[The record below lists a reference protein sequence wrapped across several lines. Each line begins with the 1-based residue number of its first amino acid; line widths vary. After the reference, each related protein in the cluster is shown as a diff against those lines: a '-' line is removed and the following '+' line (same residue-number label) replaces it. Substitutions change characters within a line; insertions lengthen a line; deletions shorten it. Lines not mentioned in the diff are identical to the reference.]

1 MRTSL
6 PTRRLGRSGAEITR
20 VGFGSWA
27 IGGAG
32 WASAWGA
39 QDDGAAVA
47 AMRHA
52 VERGINWIDTAAI
65 YGVGHS
71 EELVGRLLRELPDGA
86 RPLVFTKCGLIW
98 DPANPMKPAWRDLE
112 PKSLRAQ
119 CEGSLR
125 RLGVATID
133 LFQFHRPDTDTGT
146 AVEDSWGE
154 LGRLIDEGK
163 VRWGGLSNFDVDLLE
178 RCEKIRHVDS
188 FQPAFS
194 LIRRQAASEWIPWC
208 AAHGTGVI
216 VYSPMGAGIFTDR
229 FSLERVRSLPA
240 DDWRSRNAEFLP
252 PNVERN
258 IALRDALKP
267 IAAKH
272 RATVAEVAVAWTLH
286 WPGVTAAIVG
296 ARSPEQVD
304 GWVGA
309 ASLALDASDLEA
321 IGAAIE
327 RTGAGVGPAR
337 PGDVSRTPT
346 A

>member
-1 MRTSL
+1 VSL
-6 PTRRLGRSGAEITR
+6 PTRRLGRSGPEITR

-39 QDDGAAVA
+39 QDDGAAIA

-71 EELVGRLLRELPDGA
+71 EVLVGRLLRELPDGE
-86 RPLVFTKCGLIW
+86 RPLVFTKCGLMW

-112 PKSLRAQ
+112 PRSLRAQ
-119 CEGSLR
+119 CEASLA
-125 RLGVATID
+125 RLGVETID

-146 AVEDSWGE
+146 PVEDSWGE

-194 LIRRQAASEWIPWC
+194 LIRRQSAVEWIPWC

-240 DDWRSRNAEFLP
+240 DDWRSKNAEFLP

-272 RATVAEVAVAWTLH
+272 RASVAEVAVAWTLH
-286 WPGVTAAIVG
+286 WPGVTGAIVG

-304 GWVGA
+304 GWIGA

-321 IGAAIE
+321 VSAAIE
-327 RTGAGVGPAR
+327 HTCAGLGPAR
-337 PGDVSRTPT
+337 PTDVEGAHRR
-346 A
+346 

>member
-1 MRTSL
+1 M
-6 PTRRLGRSGAEITR
+6 G
-20 VGFGSWA
+20 
-27 IGGAG
+27 
-32 WASAWGA
+32 WGA
-39 QDDGAAVA
+39 QDDDAAVA

-71 EELVGRLLRELPDGA
+71 EELVGRLLRELPVGA
-86 RPLVFTKCGLIW
+86 RPLVFTKCGLMW
-98 DPANPMKPAWRDLE
+98 DEADPMKPAWRDLE
-112 PKSLRAQ
+112 PASLRAQ
-119 CEGSLR
+119 CEASLR
-125 RLGVATID
+125 RLGTDTID

-163 VRWGGLSNFDVDLLE
+163 VRWGGLSNFDIGLLA

-194 LIRRQAASEWIPWC
+194 LIRRQAAATWIPWC
-208 AAHGTGVI
+208 AEHGTGVI

-229 FSLERVRSLPA
+229 FSRERVRSLPS

-252 PNVERN
+252 PNVDRN

-272 RATVAEVAVAWTLH
+272 GATTAEVAVAWTLH
-286 WPGVTAAIVG
+286 WPGVTGAIVG
-296 ARSPEQVD
+296 ARSAEQVD
-304 GWVGA
+304 GWIGA
-309 ASLALDASDLEA
+309 ASVALDAHDLEE
-321 IGAAIE
+321 ISAAIE
-327 RTGAGVGPAR
+327 RTGAGLGPVRAQVR
-337 PGDVSRTPT
+337 K
-346 A
+346 